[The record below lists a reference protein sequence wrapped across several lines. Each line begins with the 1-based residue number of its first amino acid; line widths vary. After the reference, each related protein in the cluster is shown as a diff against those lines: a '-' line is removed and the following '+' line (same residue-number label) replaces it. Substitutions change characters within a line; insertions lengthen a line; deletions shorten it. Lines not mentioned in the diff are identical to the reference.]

1 MILNKNPNKAK
12 WIDKKSNIFLVFL
25 YVVTLCNMPGQKR
38 KLNNTLHPPSACLF
52 TPLSFSIFSFLHGDF
67 PSHIYL
73 YIMRI
78 FFVVDRCHFCSRR
91 CPHEAAV
98 ENMQSSFMLARDKFP
113 STIFLPFPFLS
124 LYNVL
129 LNCSKFHF
137 IGWSPI
143 RVRKVLGSYYAAGE
157 IQKIFASLLTY
168 K

>member
-1 MILNKNPNKAK
+1 MCG
-12 WIDKKSNIFLVFL
+12 
-25 YVVTLCNMPGQKR
+25 VTLCNMPGQKR
-38 KLNNTLHPPSACLF
+38 KLNNTLHPPSARLF

-113 STIFLPFPFLS
+113 STLWVSSFPLFPFLLRRS
-124 LYNVL
+124 CNVL

-137 IGWSPI
+137 IGMVGRPWPI
-143 RVRKVLGSYYAAGE
+143 A
-157 IQKIFASLLTY
+157 LLTPPSTVSY
-168 K
+168 R

>member
-1 MILNKNPNKAK
+1 MLKENLLFL
-12 WIDKKSNIFLVFL
+12 IDM
-25 YVVTLCNMPGQKR
+25 YGVTLCNMPGQKR
-38 KLNNTLHPPSACLF
+38 KLNNTLHPPSARLF
-52 TPLSFSIFSFLHGDF
+52 TSLSFSIFSFLHGDF

-78 FFVVDRCHFCSRR
+78 FFVVDRCHFWSRR
-91 CPHEAAV
+91 CSHEAAV

-124 LYNVL
+124 LCNVL

-143 RVRKVLGSYYAAGE
+143 RVRKVLVFHYAAGK
-157 IQKIFASLLTY
+157 IQKKTCIPLNM
-168 K
+168 